1 MPTTPQASAPD
12 APHRLTLDARRSLTV
27 SGVTEIDSFD
37 EAAVCL
43 RTSRG
48 PLTVRGRGLHL
59 QQLSIGGGEVLVD
72 GVVDAIIYEDDAPAG
87 GFFARLFG

>member
-1 MPTTPQASAPD
+1 MPTIPPNGAPD
-12 APHRLTLDARRSLTV
+12 APHRLTLDSRRTLSV

-37 EAAVCL
+37 ENTVCL
-43 RTSRG
+43 RTTRG
-48 PLTVRGRGLHL
+48 PMTVRGKALHL

-72 GVVDAIIYEDDAPAG
+72 GTVDAIFYEDDAPVG